1 MTDLWPWIILALLGA
16 YHGINPGMGW
26 LFAVSLGLQE
36 RSRTAVLRAFA
47 PIAIGHFVSIAAVVG
62 LVAALRFT
70 VRPELLRYAGAV
82 VLIGYG
88 AYKLFAPM
96 SHPRWVGMRVGSRQL
111 ALWSF
116 LMATAH
122 GAGLMVVPVVLKMDS
137 KPSVEVVAEAS
148 PAAKVETVSLEN
160 SKPMPC
166 HTEAASGLTRSASN
180 DAKPLPGSK
189 TEAVPSCH
197 AQIGRM
203 AGSGGA
209 GILSAMAGV
218 GLHTIAMF
226 LAMACIALLVYDR
239 VGLKVL
245 RTAWVNLDLIWAVAL
260 IGAGALTLIL

>member
-82 VLIGYG
+82 ALIVFG

-96 SHPRWVGMRVGSRQL
+96 SHPRWVGMRVSSRQL

-137 KPSVEVVAEAS
+137 KSPVEVVVEAS
-148 PAAKVETVSLEN
+148 PTTQADTVSLE
-160 SKPMPC
+160 KATPPTC
-166 HTEAASGLTRSASN
+166 HTGAMSGLDRAASN
-180 DAKPLPGSK
+180 DVKPVSGSK
-189 TEAVPSCH
+189 ADAVPSCH

-218 GLHTIAMF
+218 GLHTMAMF

-239 VGLKVL
+239 IGLRVL
-245 RTAWVNLDLIWAVAL
+245 RAAWVNLDLV
-260 IGAGALTLIL
+260 TQHSRTSTH